1 MKIVLELFDGRKVEA
16 VDVYDADTSIE
27 SVNIYDFDADDFLG
41 EFVGHIPT
49 DIEEDGMIMDNFIVK
64 VEEELGL

>member
-16 VDVYDADTSIE
+16 VDVYDADASVE
-27 SVNIYDFDADDFLG
+27 SVNIYDFDTDDFLG

-49 DIEEDGMIMDNFIVK
+49 DIEEDDMIMDNFIVK
-64 VEEELGL
+64 VEEELGF